1 MSFFPQ
7 RVQTKIKSE
16 HGSCRVALQISSNPH
31 NTSAL
36 SDLTIM
42 MGVPDHVLGETLQT
56 QPPGGVWDPTKSS
69 VLWCVSELGSGEKFQ
84 LQARFNTNVV
94 GGMTTAAQLHF
105 PVLVRCQCLQTQ
117 LSEITLLVKDRPDVF
132 PAELT
137 SKVARRYRV
146 SHREKNDS

>member
-1 MSFFPQ
+1 
-7 RVQTKIKSE
+7 VQTKIKSE

-31 NTSAL
+31 NPSAL

-42 MGVPDHVLGETLQT
+42 MGVPDHVQGETLQT
-56 QPPGGVWDPTKSS
+56 QPPGGVWDPSKSS

-84 LQARFNTNVV
+84 LQARFNTTVAV
-94 GGMTTAAQLHF
+94 GGLIAAAQLHF

-117 LSEITLLVKDRPDVF
+117 LSEITLVVKDNDVF

-137 SKVARRYRV
+137 TKVARRYRV